1 MQPRLAEVTM
11 NTTPSAKDPS
21 VPRARKSGLRLLAG
35 KYQLLAPLSRRG
47 AGNVF
52 VARCASSR
60 RPVAVGILPHGA
72 NPKHARELEMFRGV
86 RHPNVSALIDCVT
99 AQDGSLAL
107 VTDLAAG
114 QDIKTL
120 LGSQGPLSEVFALEV
135 TLRACEGLHAAHA
148 RGVVHKQLSTS
159 SVLVDATG
167 PHLAVKVVGFGMGMG
182 TGATVDPSV
191 TSSPQLVDVYAH
203 RAPEQ
208 LMAKAAT
215 PRSDVYSLGVVLFEM
230 LTARLPFRSRTPA
243 DVLRANLL
251 EPPLAMGEANTSVRI
266 SGWAESIV
274 RRCLAKSS
282 EDRWP
287 SMTELA
293 AEIRACLDA
302 HHQRGTPSWRPEPV
316 AVLRRPVRGK
326 TARIAA
332 DPGEAATLLDVSVAP
347 STVLEDPKAY
357 PDTVI
362 DQPSQYPRTLIAPAH
377 SSSKVE
383 DPSAIPWLA
392 AVGAASVGG
401 IAGLLIVWSLVA
413 LAGP

>member
-1 MQPRLAEVTM
+1 
-11 NTTPSAKDPS
+11 
-21 VPRARKSGLRLLAG
+21 
-35 KYQLLAPLSRRG
+35 
-47 AGNVF
+47 
-52 VARCASSR
+52 
-60 RPVAVGILPHGA
+60 
-72 NPKHARELEMFRGV
+72 
-86 RHPNVSALIDCVT
+86 
-99 AQDGSLAL
+99 
-107 VTDLAAG
+107 
-114 QDIKTL
+114 
-120 LGSQGPLSEVFALEV
+120 
-135 TLRACEGLHAAHA
+135 
-148 RGVVHKQLSTS
+148 
-159 SVLVDATG
+159 
-167 PHLAVKVVGFGMGMG
+167 
-182 TGATVDPSV
+182 
-191 TSSPQLVDVYAH
+191 
-203 RAPEQ
+203 
-208 LMAKAAT
+208 
-215 PRSDVYSLGVVLFEM
+215 
-230 LTARLPFRSRTPA
+230 
-243 DVLRANLL
+243 
-251 EPPLAMGEANTSVRI
+251 MGEANTSVRI